1 MILMRLLLLLSLLLL
16 LLLLIYFSL
25 ALKFLVHDDLMI
37 YKYSFPTD
45 LAHMVVKIY
54 STVNM
59 SS

>member
-1 MILMRLLLLLSLLLL
+1 MILMRLLLLLLV
-16 LLLLIYFSL
+16 LLLIYFSV

-37 YKYSFPTD
+37 YKYSFLTD

>member
-1 MILMRLLLLLSLLLL
+1 MILMRLLLLLFLLL

-37 YKYSFPTD
+37 YKYSFLTD